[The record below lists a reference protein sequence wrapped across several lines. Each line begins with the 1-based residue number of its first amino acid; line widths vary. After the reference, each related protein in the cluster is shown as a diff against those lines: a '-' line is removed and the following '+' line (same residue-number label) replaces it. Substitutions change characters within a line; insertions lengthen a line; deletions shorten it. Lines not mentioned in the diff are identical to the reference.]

1 MDPIANYFGYA
12 ILVTVGFIAGWAVSE
27 IRFAITA
34 NKMIKAIDNE
44 VKPEKMCESSKKRN
58 VPKQAITKEAVK
70 PPKKRPYS
78 EYTKKYR
85 KKHNLTTVRYGNTT
99 HSVRIDHCTRVL
111 GPTGRFHWEVKPEFA
126 CNYAWLQQPTAH
138 SSH

>member
-1 MDPIANYFGYA
+1 MDPMTTYLGYA
-12 ILVTVGFIAGWAVSE
+12 TLVAVGFIAGWVVSE

-44 VKPEKMCESSKKRN
+44 VKPEKVRESRKKQ
-58 VPKQAITKEAVK
+58 VLTEKDTK

-85 KKHNLTTVRYGNTT
+85 KKHNLTTLKYKGVC
-99 HSVRIDHCTRVL
+99 HSVRIDHCKRVM
-111 GPTGRFHWEVKPEFA
+111 GPTGRYHWEVKPEFA
-126 CNYAWLQQPTAH
+126 CNYAWLQQPTDRP
-138 SSH
+138 SR